1 MPPTRSARVSQ
12 HRQPRLC
19 TDTAHIAA
27 AAAAAS
33 CPAAYCGRIVRA
45 DADDHQDDAASS
57 DDLAPCRRSTRITVA
72 VPAVPA
78 VSTAFGP
85 AALCRSPR
93 IANLSRPARA
103 YSLEVDPACRLP
115 PMARSAARR
124 YILGQPFVD
133 QVALQLANS
142 GLYARDPS
150 EGAVYCFLEVKK
162 DEYDGVKDGTIS
174 LTELLPSLRVKFGS
188 TMDVSHRRQGW
199 PQTALAILVPNEAAV
214 PHWWAFSLIF
224 PPALIPFPERLCH
237 LAFLCEAERNIVA
250 RSLSNLKQIIT
261 EFLTAIGEQPVI
273 TELDDHRYA
282 YQ

>member
-1 MPPTRSARVSQ
+1 MPPTRSARISQ

-19 TDTAHIAA
+19 TDAALVAA

-33 CPAAYCGRIVRA
+33 CPAAYCGRIVRV

-57 DDLAPCRRSTRITVA
+57 DDLATCRRSIRIA
-72 VPAVPA
+72 AAIAAVPA
-78 VSTAFGP
+78 VSAAFGP
-85 AALCRSPR
+85 AALRRSPR
-93 IANLSRPARA
+93 IANLSRPTRA
-103 YSLEVDPACRLP
+103 YSLEVDPARRLP

-133 QVALQLANS
+133 QVVLQLANS

-162 DEYDGVKDGTIS
+162 DEYDGVKDGTVS

-188 TMDVSHRRQGW
+188 TMDVSRRRQGYAKCDAGGHRRLW
-199 PQTALAILVPNEAAV
+199 L
-214 PHWWAFSLIF
+214 FSFRTRQRYRI
-224 PPALIPFPERLCH
+224 ERLCH